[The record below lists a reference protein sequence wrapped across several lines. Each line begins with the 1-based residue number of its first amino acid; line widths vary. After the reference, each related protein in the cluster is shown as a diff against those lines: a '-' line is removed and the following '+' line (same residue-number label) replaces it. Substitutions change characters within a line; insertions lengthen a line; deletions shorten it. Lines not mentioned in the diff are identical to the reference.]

1 MYTYLYFL
9 KSRTSYL
16 RQNWMQTCI
25 PKSKYT
31 YEEGNLTV
39 YPNGKMFLDKS
50 TVQVLLYL
58 ACW

>member
-1 MYTYLYFL
+1 
-9 KSRTSYL
+9 
-16 RQNWMQTCI
+16 MQTCI